1 MATESGG
8 MDLNGAFGGG
18 EVSIDTGAADEM
30 QNQEVEVS
38 AEPEQESQE
47 AAPEPEAP
55 AVEGQEQPNVESKPV
70 PPPVASQPSSSTAP
84 PQEPPPWYEKTM
96 APINQYFK
104 QQQEIL
110 KLGLEQRQKAQ
121 EMQAREAAKKA
132 RLEARAAAMPKAPD
146 PASVTVAE
154 FTKYQSDYALWAARA
169 EAEDREIALREE
181 IGALKSTMEQI
192 VDYNREQ
199 ALEAQ
204 SRVNQAY
211 IQQAVDAYAADPRF
225 PWMKTQ
231 EGRDLFLGQ
240 WWSLNQAA
248 GRTVEPGE
256 AMARIVG
263 MISAVTGQKT
273 QVATARA
280 AQTTLDQA
288 RREEQNK
295 AGVPAAPKAGA
306 PSNKPNNS
314 GGSLDP
320 NWWESGALAMGR

>member
-1 MATESGG
+1 MDTESGG
-8 MDLNGAFGGG
+8 MDMNGAFGGG

-30 QNQEVEVS
+30 QNQEVEVP
-38 AEPEQESQE
+38 AEGEVQAEEAQPEE
-47 AAPEPEAP
+47 P
-55 AVEGQEQPNVESKPV
+55 AVEGEQPNVESKPV

-96 APINQYFK
+96 APINQYFE
-104 QQQEIL
+104 QQRELL

-121 EMQAREAAKKA
+121 EFQAREAQKKA
-132 RLEARAAAMPKAPD
+132 RLEARAASMPKPPD
-146 PASVTVAE
+146 PSSVTVAE
-154 FTKYQSDYALWAARA
+154 FTKYQSDYAMWAARA
-169 EAEDREIALREE
+169 EAEDREFALREE
-181 IGALKSTMEQI
+181 IGSLKNTMEEI
-192 VDYNREQ
+192 VNYNRNQ

-204 SRVNQAY
+204 ARVNQAY
-211 IQQAVDAYAADPRF
+211 IQQSVDAYSADPRY

-240 WWSLNQAA
+240 WWSMNQAS
-248 GRTVEPGE
+248 GRTVDPGE
-256 AMARIVG
+256 AMARVVG

-280 AQTTLDQA
+280 AQTTLDQN

-306 PSNKPNNS
+306 PSSKPNNS
-314 GGSLDP
+314 GDSLETK
-320 NWWESGALAMGR
+320 WWESGALAMGR